1 MLTELTFEQQVNK
14 DMAVG
19 FLDQTDWT
27 VTGGIAD
34 PAVSN
39 PYLTNQ
45 AEFLS
50 YRSAVRNI
58 AVNPP
63 TSPTSF
69 PTMPIAIWSS

>member
-1 MLTELTFEQQVNK
+1 MTTELTFEQQVNK

-19 FLDQTDWT
+19 FLNQTDWT
-27 VTGGIAD
+27 VAGGIAD

-45 AEFLS
+45 QEFLQF
-50 YRSAVRNI
+50 RSTVRNI

-63 TSPTSF
+63 LIPTSF
-69 PTMPIAIWSS
+69 PTIPTAIWS